1 MVKKLLE
8 AAGRLR
14 ETSGPGHAVACCAG
28 TRISVTMSTW
38 IWLLIGISLLI
49 RKNEGGFG
57 NPHEAR
63 ALLQK
68 LTGTP
73 CECRGG
79 TWNGETTPLLN
90 VDCGDKTAYLVRRQ
104 NVHGAQAW
112 VCSKKAKI
120 IPTFNNKPGPCPC
133 IEFHPPVH
141 NTCYEQVQ
149 LCTGTDNNT
158 YFTAILIRKIMD
170 NPFWSGLNGFLPYL
184 LPFLGPLLGLLI
196 LLSLGPFLFN
206 KVMAF
211 IKQQIDAIKMQP
223 LQVHYHRLAME
234 DEHITIT
241 T

>member
-1 MVKKLLE
+1 MRLDQTPVLSPFFAPLAPSHSHPLLQVSLSTDPRAGSCGARPGIWIRGKMVKKLLE
-8 AAGRLR
+8 AAGQFR

-28 TRISVTMSTW
+28 TRISVTMSTR
-38 IWLLIGISLLI
+38 IWLLLGISLLI

-79 TWNGETTPLLN
+79 SWNGETTPLLN
-90 VDCGDKTAYLVRRQ
+90 VDCGDKIAYLVMRQ

-120 IPTFNNKPGPCPC
+120 IPIFNNKPGPCPC
-133 IEFHPPVH
+133 IECHPSVH
-141 NTCYEQVQ
+141 NTYYEQVQ

-158 YFTAILIRKIMD
+158 YFTAILTRH
-170 NPFWSGLNGFLPYL
+170 FSGTFGGKWDTVPQVQ
-184 LPFLGPLLGLLI
+184 GT
-196 LLSLGPFLFN
+196 SN
-206 KVMAF
+206 K
-211 IKQQIDAIKMQP
+211 
-223 LQVHYHRLAME
+223 
-234 DEHITIT
+234 
-241 T
+241 